1 MKVASIKRIPV
12 LPCDCLRMIYAR
24 KWRLE
29 AQGRA
34 VCVIQRAVRRA
45 IIRAQGDPWDL
56 PPLVDSDALYS
67 LCFGTLV
74 QCRRECS
81 CVRACVRA
89 FGLVICHALAALLV
103 SAQATGRHSLLP
115 AMAWCTSSSL
125 HRAVPDPRRHL
136 PGCSSMYVKYLE
148 MRQSPRISPSSLT
161 SQSASGHSAQ
171 IRDRLVAP
179 GH

>member
-1 MKVASIKRIPV
+1 MLRVRRLRTQRVQNSAASSMADSPLAAFARESRSGISSQMDEHHGGIGALKRSELTHTYAGRHVEGRLAKLPSDEGRVKRIPV

-74 QCRRECS
+74 QCR
-81 CVRACVRA
+81 V
-89 FGLVICHALAALLV
+89 
-103 SAQATGRHSLLP
+103 
-115 AMAWCTSSSL
+115 
-125 HRAVPDPRRHL
+125 
-136 PGCSSMYVKYLE
+136 
-148 MRQSPRISPSSLT
+148 
-161 SQSASGHSAQ
+161 
-171 IRDRLVAP
+171 
-179 GH
+179 